1 MQPKPAPYPADTKAK
16 GWRFE
21 LDLEQVMQSDTWAL
35 AAADVRPWLLMLWTV
50 AWQQVPCGS
59 MANDDAVIAAK
70 LGMSPKLFAKHRD
83 VLMRGWWLAD
93 DGRYYHST
101 ITDRVQAMLNI
112 KQKEKDRKAAYRQ
125 ARQAAEAAT
134 GQPQD
139 VQGSP
144 EMSHGTT
151 TGQPQDGHVTD
162 MGKTTPEPE
171 PEPEP
176 TTFINTPLPP
186 TGGAAR
192 FDAFWQA
199 YPKKVGKD
207 VAKRAFDKRKVD
219 DDLLAEI
226 LKAVKL
232 QAASPQWAKDGGQFI
247 PNPATWL
254 NGGRWQ
260 DEVQSAGDVVQ
271 ADDSRPD
278 WAVNAGFANVWEANN
293 EGCFRHNAAQFANGR
308 RKECRQNA
316 LKTAQAAKTDSGQW
330 VDSVYGGKSLKT
342 PVIGGGVAT

>member
-1 MQPKPAPYPADTKAK
+1 MRDYSKVSSVFWTGKTGKSLRGDMQAQVIAMYLLTSPHANMIGVFRCPIIYMAHETGSPIEGASKGLQTLVEGGFCSYDEDEELVWVHNMAK
-16 GWRFE
+16 HQIGDE
-21 LDLEQVMQSDTWAL
+21 L
-35 AAADVRPWLLMLWTV
+35 AAAD
-50 AWQQVPCGS
+50 
-59 MANDDAVIAAK
+59 K
-70 LGMSPKLFAKHRD
+70 
-83 VLMRGWWLAD
+83 
-93 DGRYYHST
+93 
-101 ITDRVQAMLNI
+101 RVKSIQKQYENLPECRI
-112 KQKEKDRKAAYRQ
+112 KQGFYEKYKAAFNLVKNGKNTKPLPSPSE
-125 ARQAAEAAT
+125 APSKPETGTGTGAGAE
-134 GQPQD
+134 
-139 VQGSP
+139 
-144 EMSHGTT
+144 
-151 TGQPQDGHVTD
+151 
-162 MGKTTPEPE
+162 
-171 PEPEP
+171 
-176 TTFINTPLPP
+176 NTPLPP

-316 LKTAQAAKTDSGQW
+316 FKTAQAAKTDSGQG
-330 VDSVYGGKSLKT
+330 VASLFGKKSLKT